1 MTTSRPKQIRLTFT
15 GEGAS
20 VLADLLWEE
29 APNTCRALVEA
40 GPCRRT
46 AHHAIYS
53 GSEGVFILPQV
64 LRIRPENATTQVRP
78 GDVGFT
84 WMAAGSHYGVAEDFA
99 EVCWFYDRDAEPRM
113 PEGPVPV
120 SIFARL
126 VDPVEEFVKV
136 CFRMRREGVK
146 PFALEFV

>member
-1 MTTSRPKQIRLTFT
+1 MTTSRPKQILLTFT
-15 GEGAS
+15 DEGVS

-29 APNTCRALVEA
+29 APNTCGALVEA
-40 GPCRRT
+40 GPCQGT

-53 GSEGVFILPQV
+53 GSEGVLVLPQV
-64 LRIRPENATTQVRP
+64 VRIPPENATTRVRP

-84 WMAAGSHYGVAEDFA
+84 WMAAGSHYGVTQDFA

-113 PEGPVPV
+113 PGGPVPIN
-120 SIFARL
+120 IFARW
-126 VDPVEEFVKV
+126 VEPVAGFVAV

-146 PFALEFV
+146 PLALEFV